1 MANENLETRV
11 LLEIALQQLYEGSAG
26 KILQHTLPIYMR
38 KLNCFMAG
46 VVVADKE
53 EVVIPYTFYG
63 SDSWHEL
70 KQFFLEQNTDQAR
83 LVEYQ
88 AGGKYYYGY
97 SMPHYG
103 WLVLGKNQAFA
114 VDIKNELVRLVSQLG
129 RSLCQAE
136 EEARLKLLQNLI
148 NNSSDAVQV
157 AKESGQIYYINHLAE
172 ERLGIKQQDA
182 HKYHIRDYESVFK
195 EEGAWEKHVKELKSK
210 GFLTL
215 EGLNINQTTGHRF
228 PVEVTVKYIQI
239 GSEGYV
245 IANSRD
251 ISERKATEKQ
261 LAEAK
266 SVAERASQAKE
277 LFLANMSHEIRTP
290 LNVIIG
296 MIRQL
301 SRETLSGDQ
310 LYYVNQSAAAAT
322 HLLAILNNI
331 LDMTS
336 IEAGELVLENKDFS
350 ISAIAQNAQSILS
363 SQANEKNI
371 DFQLHISPQVKE
383 ALYGDDVR
391 IRQILINLLDNA
403 IKFTEKGFVR
413 LSISVSE
420 TTANKQVVRFDIEDS
435 GIGMSDDFTSD
446 VFKTFTQE
454 QATANR
460 QFGGAG
466 LGLNIAHDLL
476 QLMGSELKLKSKKGT
491 GTHISFELK
500 LPAGDPEK
508 ISGKSISI
516 NANAFEGFR
525 VMLAEDNDMNRFIAL
540 HSLSHVGCIVSE
552 ATNGK
557 EAVELA
563 RKEAFDLILMDIQM
577 PEMDGL
583 EATRIIRNEL
593 KIDTPVIALTANAFK
608 HDIDK
613 YLANGINDYVIKPYD
628 EQDFYRKIS
637 HYFSLAKIAEGSATE
652 SPAGKQ
658 ASPPLYNLDKLRD
671 LSKGNE
677 GFVQKMLGIFV
688 ALAQDGINKLEDA
701 QKNNDREAMRKMAH
715 KMKPSIDQL
724 DIKSLYE
731 KVRMPEKPAF
741 RELSGD
747 EVNDWVNDVTKT
759 LMKVSR
765 QISEREINTD

>member
-11 LLEIALQQLYEGSAG
+11 LLEIALQQLYEGSTG
-26 KILQHTLPIYMR
+26 SILKHTLPIYMR

-46 VVVADKE
+46 VVSADEE
-53 EVVIPYTFYG
+53 EVVIPHTFHD
-63 SDSWHEL
+63 SDSWHQL
-70 KQFFLEQNTDQAR
+70 RQYFLEKDADQAQ
-83 LVEYQ
+83 LVEYD
-88 AGGKYYYGY
+88 AEGKYFYGY
-97 SMPHYG
+97 AMPRYG
-103 WLVLGKNQAFA
+103 WLVLGKKHPFA
-114 VDIKNELVRLVSQLG
+114 VDIKNELIRLVSQLG

-157 AKESGQIYYINHLAE
+157 ARESGQLYYINHLAE

-182 HKYHIRDYESVFK
+182 QNYHIWDYESIFK
-195 EEGAWEKHVKELKSK
+195 EEGAWKKHLK
-210 GFLTL
+210 TL
-215 EGLNINQTTGHRF
+215 KDSAFITIEGVNINQKTGHKF
-228 PVEVTVKYIQI
+228 PVEVTVKYIKI
-239 GSEGYV
+239 GADGYV

-251 ISERKATEKQ
+251 ISERKTAEKQ

-266 SVAERASQAKE
+266 NIAERASMAKE

-310 LYYVNQSAAAAT
+310 LYYVNQSAAAAN

-350 ISAIAQNAQSILS
+350 ISAVAQNAHSILS

-371 DFQLHISPQVKE
+371 DFYLHISPLVKE
-383 ALYGDDVR
+383 ALVGDDVR

-413 LSISVSE
+413 LSITVSE
-420 TTANKQVVRFDIEDS
+420 TTTETQVVRFDVEDS
-435 GIGMSDDFTSD
+435 GIGMSEDFASD
-446 VFKTFTQE
+446 VFETFSQE
-454 QATANR
+454 QAAANR
-460 QFGGAG
+460 QFGGTG

-476 QLMGSELKLKSKKGT
+476 QLMSSELKLKSKKGA
-491 GTHISFELK
+491 GTHINFELK
-500 LPAGDPEK
+500 LPVGDAEK

-540 HSLSHVGCIVSE
+540 HSLTHVGCIVSE
-552 ATNGK
+552 ATNGQ

-563 RKEAFDLILMDIQM
+563 KKEAFDLILMDIQM
-577 PEMDGL
+577 PVMDGL
-583 EATRIIRNEL
+583 EATRHIRTEL
-593 KIDTPVIALTANAFK
+593 KIETPIIALTANAFK

-613 YLANGINDYVIKPYD
+613 YLVNGINDYIIKPYD
-628 EQDFYRKIS
+628 EQDFYRKLS
-637 HYFSLAKIAEGSATE
+637 HYFNLTKVGKKSATDNK
-652 SPAGKQ
+652 ADKHT
-658 ASPPLYNLDKLRD
+658 SPPLYNLDKIRD
-671 LSKGNE
+671 LSRGNE
-677 GFVQKMLGIFV
+677 SFVQKMLGIFV
-688 ALAQDGINKLEDA
+688 SIAEDGINKLEDA
-701 QKNNDREAMRKMAH
+701 LKNNDREAMRKIAH

-731 KVRMPEKPAF
+731 TVRMPEKPAF
-741 RELSGD
+741 RELPKQD
-747 EVNDWVNDVTKT
+747 IKNWVSELTGT
-759 LMKVSR
+759 LRAVSQ
-765 QISEREINTD
+765 QIQNKELNS

>member
-11 LLEIALQQLYEGSAG
+11 LLEIALQQLYEGNASD
-26 KILQHTLPIYMR
+26 ILRHTLPVYMR

-46 VVVADKE
+46 VVTADEE

-63 SDSWHEL
+63 SDSWQEL
-70 KQFFLEQNTDQAR
+70 KQYFLEQDAEEAR

-88 AGGKYYYGY
+88 TGEKYYYGY
-97 SMPHYG
+97 SMPRYG
-103 WLVLGKNQAFA
+103 WLLLGKKHPFSL
-114 VDIKNELVRLVSQLG
+114 DIKNELVRLVSQLG
-129 RSLCQAE
+129 RSLCQAK

-148 NNSSDAVQV
+148 DNSSDAVQV
-157 AKESGQIYYINHLAE
+157 ARESGQLYYINHLAE

-182 HKYHIRDYESVFK
+182 HKYHIWDYESVFRT
-195 EEGAWEKHVKELKSK
+195 EEAWENHVEALKNS

-215 EGLNINQTTGHRF
+215 EGVNIHQVTGSRF

-239 GSEGYV
+239 GAEGYV

-251 ISERKATEKQ
+251 ISERKAAEKQ

-266 SVAERASQAKE
+266 SIAERASSAKE

-301 SRETLSGDQ
+301 GRETLSGDQ

-336 IEAGELVLENKDFS
+336 IEAGELILENKDFS
-350 ISAIAQNAQSILS
+350 ISAVAQNAHSILS
-363 SQANEKNI
+363 SQAVEKNI
-371 DFQLHISPQVKE
+371 DFQLHVSPQVKE
-383 ALYGDDVR
+383 ALVGDDVR

-413 LSISVSE
+413 LSITVSE
-420 TTANKQVVRFDIEDS
+420 TTAEKQVVRFDIEDS
-435 GIGMSDDFTSD
+435 GIGMSDDFASD
-446 VFKTFTQE
+446 VFETFSQE

-516 NANAFEGFR
+516 NANAFKGFR

-540 HSLSHVGCIVSE
+540 HSLTHVGCIVSE

-557 EAVELA
+557 EAVEIA
-563 RKEAFDLILMDIQM
+563 GKKDFDLILMDIQM

-583 EATRIIRNEL
+583 EATNIIRNEL
-593 KIDTPVIALTANAFK
+593 RIDTPIIALTANAFK

-613 YLANGINDYVIKPYD
+613 YLANGINDYIIKPYD
-628 EQDFYRKIS
+628 EQEFYRKLG
-637 HYFSLAKIAEGSATE
+637 HYFNLAKISGGPATG
-652 SPAGKQ
+652 SPAGRQ
-658 ASPPLYNLDKLRD
+658 TNLPLYNLEKLRD
-671 LSKGNE
+671 LSKGNDS
-677 GFVQKMLGIFV
+677 FVQKMLGIFV
-688 ALAQDGINKLEDA
+688 SIAEDGINKLEDA
-701 QKNNDREAMRKMAH
+701 LKNNDLEAMRKLAH
-715 KMKPSIDQL
+715 KLKPSIDQL
-724 DIKSLYE
+724 EIKSLYD

-741 RELSGD
+741 RELSQK
-747 EVNDWVNDVTKT
+747 EINDWASGLIDI
-759 LMKVSR
+759 LQRVSQ
-765 QISEREINTD
+765 QIQYNERIKQ

>member
-1 MANENLETRV
+1 MENENLETRV
-11 LLEIALQQLYEGSAG
+11 LLEIALQQLYEGSASD
-26 KILQHTLPIYMR
+26 IIRHTLPIYMR

-46 VVVADKE
+46 VLTANEE
-53 EVVIPYTFYG
+53 EVVIPYTFHD
-63 SDSWHEL
+63 SDSWHKL
-70 KQFFLEQNTDQAR
+70 KQHFLQKNINTAQ
-83 LVEYQ
+83 LVEYSSE
-88 AGGKYYYGY
+88 GEYFYGY
-97 SMPHYG
+97 AMPRHG
-103 WLVLGKNQAFA
+103 WLLLGKKHPFP

-129 RSLCQAE
+129 RSLCQAK

-157 AKESGQIYYINHLAE
+157 ARESGQLYYINHLAE

-182 HKYHIRDYESVFK
+182 HKYHISDYESVFR
-195 EEGAWEKHVKELKSK
+195 EEGAWENHVNALKST

-215 EGLNINQTTGHRF
+215 EGVNINQETGSRF

-239 GSEGYV
+239 DSEGYV

-251 ISERKATEKQ
+251 ISERKAAEKQ

-266 SVAERASQAKE
+266 SIAERASRAKE

-310 LYYVNQSAAAAT
+310 LHYVNQSASAAT

-336 IEAGELVLENKDFS
+336 IEAGELLLENKDFS
-350 ISAIAQNAQSILS
+350 ISAVAQNAHSILS
-363 SQANEKNI
+363 SQADEKNI
-371 DFQLHISPQVKE
+371 DFQLYVSPQVKE
-383 ALYGDDVR
+383 ALVGDDVR

-413 LSISVSE
+413 LSITVSE
-420 TTANKQVVRFDIEDS
+420 TTAEKQVVRFDIEDS
-435 GIGMSDDFTSD
+435 GIGMSDDFASD
-446 VFKTFTQE
+446 VFKTFSQE
-454 QATANR
+454 QASANR

-476 QLMGSELKLKSKKGT
+476 QLMGSELKLKSKKGA
-491 GTHISFELK
+491 GTHLNFELE

-508 ISGKSISI
+508 ISGKGISI

-525 VMLAEDNDMNRFIAL
+525 VMLAEDNDMNRFIAI
-540 HSLSHVGCIVSE
+540 HSLEHVGCKVKE

-563 RKEAFDLILMDIQM
+563 KKESFDLILMDIQM
-577 PEMDGL
+577 PEMDGM
-583 EATRIIRNEL
+583 EATSIIRDEL
-593 KIDTPVIALTANAFK
+593 RIDTPIIALTANAFK

-628 EQDFYRKIS
+628 EQDFYRKLS
-637 HYFSLAKIAEGSATE
+637 HYFNLSKIATGLAAD

-658 ASPPLYNLDKLRD
+658 TSAPLYNLDKLRD

-677 GFVQKMLGIFV
+677 AFVQKMLGIFV
-688 ALAQDGINKLEDA
+688 TLAEDGINKLEDA
-701 QKNNDREAMRKMAH
+701 LKNNDREVMRKIAH

-731 KVRMPEKPAF
+731 TVRMPEKPAF
-741 RELSGD
+741 RELSQQD
-747 EVNDWVNDVTKT
+747 LKNW
-759 LMKVSR
+759 
-765 QISEREINTD
+765 ISELTETLRTVSHQIKEKELSGQ

>member
-11 LLEIALQQLYEGSAG
+11 LLEIALQQLHEGSAG
-26 KILQHTLPIYMR
+26 SILQHTLPIYMR

-46 VVVADKE
+46 VVTDDGK
-53 EVVIPYTFYG
+53 EVVIPHTFHD
-63 SDSWHEL
+63 SDSWHNL
-70 KQFFLEQNTDQAR
+70 KQYFLDKNANHAQ
-83 LVEYQ
+83 LVEYETE
-88 AGGKYYYGY
+88 GKYHYGY
-97 SMPHYG
+97 SMPRYG
-103 WLVLGKNQAFA
+103 WLFLGRKHPFA

-157 AKESGQIYYINHLAE
+157 ARESGQLYYINHLAE
-172 ERLGIKQQDA
+172 KRLGIKQQDA
-182 HKYHIRDYESVFK
+182 HNYHIQDYESVFK
-195 EEGAWEKHVKELKSK
+195 KEGSWEEHVKTLKDCA
-210 GFLTL
+210 FLTI
-215 EGLNINQTTGHRF
+215 EGVNINQNTGHTF

-239 GSEGYV
+239 GAEGYI

-251 ISERKATEKQ
+251 ISERKAAETQ

-266 SVAERASQAKE
+266 SIAERASLAKE

-310 LYYVNQSAAAAT
+310 LYYVNQSAAAAN
-322 HLLAILNNI
+322 HLLAILSNI

-336 IEAGELVLENKDFS
+336 IEAGEMVIEKRDIS
-350 ISAIAQNAQSILS
+350 ISAIAQNAYSILS

-371 DFQLHISPQVKE
+371 DFHLHISPLVKE
-383 ALYGDDVR
+383 ALVGDDVR

-413 LSISVSE
+413 LSITVSE
-420 TTANKQVVRFDIEDS
+420 TTTEHQVVRFDIEDS
-435 GIGMSDDFTSD
+435 GIGMSEDFASD
-446 VFKTFTQE
+446 VFETFSQE

-460 QFGGAG
+460 QFGGTG
-466 LGLNIAHDLL
+466 LGLNIAYDLL
-476 QLMGSELKLKSKKGT
+476 QLMGSELKLKSKKGA
-491 GTHISFELK
+491 GTHINFELK
-500 LPAGDPEK
+500 LPIGDAEK

-516 NANAFEGFR
+516 NANAFASFR

-540 HSLSHVGCIVSE
+540 HSLTHVGCIVSE
-552 ATNGK
+552 ATNGQ

-563 RKEAFDLILMDIQM
+563 MKEAFDLILMDIQM
-577 PEMDGL
+577 PVMDGL
-583 EATRIIRNEL
+583 EATRHIRTEL
-593 KIDTPVIALTANAFK
+593 NIETPIIALTANAFK

-613 YLANGINDYVIKPYD
+613 YLANGINDFIIKPYD
-628 EQDFYRKIS
+628 EQEFYRKLS
-637 HYFSLAKIAEGSATE
+637 HYFNLTKIGAGSATDNK
-652 SPAGKQ
+652 AGKLT
-658 ASPPLYNLDKLRD
+658 SSPLYNLDKIRD

-677 GFVQKMLGIFV
+677 SFVQKMLGIFV
-688 ALAQDGINKLEDA
+688 SVTGDGISKLEDA
-701 QKNNDREAMRKMAH
+701 LETNDLEAMRKVAH
-715 KMKPSIDQL
+715 KIKPSIDQL
-724 DIKSLYE
+724 EIKSLYE

-741 RELSGD
+741 RELPQQD
-747 EVNDWVNDVTKT
+747 IKNWVNEITET
-759 LMKVSR
+759 LRTVSR
-765 QISEREINTD
+765 AIQNKELNS